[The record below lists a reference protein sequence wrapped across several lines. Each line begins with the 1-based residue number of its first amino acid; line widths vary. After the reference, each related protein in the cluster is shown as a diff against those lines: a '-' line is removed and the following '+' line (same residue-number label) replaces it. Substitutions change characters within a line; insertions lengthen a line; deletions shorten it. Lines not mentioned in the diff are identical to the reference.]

1 MDRKKDLA
9 DFEFYEWLYKTTIC
23 MLSAGDS
30 VCVGELY
37 ILSIIESL
45 NLGAF
50 ITVFICTII
59 LSVLIVYFSKKLH
72 STLRGKY
79 GNSTDNADN
88 C

>member
-1 MDRKKDLA
+1 MWIERKI
-9 DFEFYEWLYKTTIC
+9 WQ
-23 MLSAGDS
+23 
-30 VCVGELY
+30 
-37 ILSIIESL
+37 ILSFMNGFI
-45 NLGAF
+45 GAF